1 MIIFKRALLLKRRG
15 QYAKCCYDRTKLGF
29 TRFGPLGLCGTR
41 GLLSAFEYI
50 ALSPP
55 SHPHTHTSSVLKLTA
70 YYATQCHATYNVP
83 TIYTILHLPI
93 PIPPSRHYGC
103 VASLYIDAPLGA
115 LLCAIARLDY
125 VGDLC
130 RGRHYCCTHGIVLQ
144 HVAQTTFSID
154 RNLICKFM
162 SLLPSLTVQ
171 ICIIYTY
178 IHIHKVPFLVVY
190 VYDVRACGSDTVV
203 CSAIVCSG
211 FSHAQTHPSYLSTP
225 FSYLHPSSF
234 PTLLTCA
241 LPTNFSLAPRKVRVD
256 GKCANV

>member
-15 QYAKCCYDRTKLGF
+15 QYAKCCYDRTKLGY

-55 SHPHTHTSSVLKLTA
+55 HTHIICTQTDV

-93 PIPPSRHYGC
+93 PMPPSRHYGC

-144 HVAQTTFSID
+144 HVAQTTFSVD
-154 RNLICKFM
+154 RNLICKFIA
-162 SLLPSLTVQ
+162 LLPSLTVQ
-171 ICIIYTY
+171 ICIIH
-178 IHIHKVPFLVVY
+178 IHIHIVPFLVVY
-190 VYDVRACGSDTVV
+190 VYDVCACLW
-203 CSAIVCSG
+203 
-211 FSHAQTHPSYLSTP
+211 F
-225 FSYLHPSSF
+225 
-234 PTLLTCA
+234 
-241 LPTNFSLAPRKVRVD
+241 
-256 GKCANV
+256 

>member
-15 QYAKCCYDRTKLGF
+15 QYAKCCYDRTKLGY

-55 SHPHTHTSSVLKLTA
+55 HTHIICTQTDA

-144 HVAQTTFSID
+144 HVAQTTFSVD

-162 SLLPSLTVQ
+162 PLLPSLTVQ

-211 FSHAQTHPSYLSTP
+211 FSHAQTHPSYLSTT